1 MASLNCVLW
10 NCAGILRTSSAKEKI
25 DFLMSCAPKFDILIL
40 LETHHTEFEDIQ
52 TLLHGYSGNFETLHT
67 GKADGD
73 PYAGILVLVN
83 NQLRV
88 THQNVVLP
96 GRIINFGVKS
106 GEDNFNISA
115 VYGYTGV
122 KANRENLALMTG
134 LLSERHEMSHFNM
147 VLGDFNFVDDDLD
160 RTNSRKLGMNP
171 TDKILSPVW
180 TEFINKIDISDP
192 FRARNPRKRMFSYIH
207 S

>member
-1 MASLNCVLW
+1 MGVFVREIYFLFRNRDLFLEENDLNLDTKHSRQRRMVLT
-10 NCAGILRTSSAKEKI
+10 R
-25 DFLMSCAPKFDILIL
+25 LIL
-40 LETHHTEFEDIQ
+40 T
-52 TLLHGYSGNFETLHT
+52 
-67 GKADGD
+67 KACMIGD
-73 PYAGILVLVN
+73 AGILVLVN

-88 THQNVVLP
+88 PHQNVALP

-106 GEDNFNISA
+106 GEDNFDISA

-134 LLSERHEMSHFNM
+134 LLSERHEMSHLNM

-180 TEFINKIDISDP
+180 TEFTNKIDISDP
-192 FRARNPRKRMFSYIH
+192 
-207 S
+207 